1 MGAMMAMF
9 QQMKGGG
16 GGGKSWG
23 GSGGKSWGGGKGG
36 QPRDRSTTVWVGN
49 IPAGLTQEE
58 IAENFG
64 QAGTIKKTNLTKGGT
79 GIIEF
84 STAAEAK
91 QAISMFNGSEVNG
104 SALHVDAW
112 TGK

>member
-16 GGGKSWG
+16 GGG
-23 GSGGKSWGGGKGG
+23 GKSWGKGGQSSGGKGG
-36 QPRDRSTTVWVGN
+36 QPRDRSTTVWIGN

-58 IAENFG
+58 LAENFG

-91 QAISMFNGSEVNG
+91 QAISMFNGADVNG